1 MDTATK
7 VKKLPIG
14 KRVERARIVIGL
26 TQKELAKRLGGISK
40 QAVSQLEQ
48 AEKLDNKRLE
58 EVANALGVS
67 TGFIEECNNE
77 TLLFHIQ
84 HLHENDVAYS
94 FNFYC
99 TINPLD
105 KVVELY
111 ERLLQNERDK
121 NEYLI
126 DKLQKLEA
134 HIGKTPTID
143 IGS

>member
-26 TQKELAKRLGGISK
+26 TQKELATRLGGISK

-84 HLHENDVAYS
+84 NLRENEVAYS
-94 FNFYC
+94 FNFHC

-111 ERLLQNERDK
+111 ERLLQNEHDQ
-121 NEYLI
+121 NEYLTK
-126 DKLQKLEA
+126 KLQKLEA
-134 HIGKTPTID
+134 RLGITPTID
-143 IGS
+143 S

>member
-26 TQKELAKRLGGISK
+26 TQKELATRLGGISK

-84 HLHENDVAYS
+84 NLRENEVAYS
-94 FNFYC
+94 FNFHC
-99 TINPLD
+99 TINPLN

-111 ERLLQNERDK
+111 ERLLQNEHDQ
-121 NEYLI
+121 NEYLTK
-126 DKLQKLEA
+126 KLQKLEA
-134 HIGKTPTID
+134 RLGITPTID
-143 IGS
+143 S

>member
-84 HLHENDVAYS
+84 NLRENEVAYS
-94 FNFYC
+94 FNFHC

-111 ERLLQNERDK
+111 ERLLQNEHDQ
-121 NEYLI
+121 NEYLTK
-126 DKLQKLEA
+126 KLQKLEA
-134 HIGKTPTID
+134 RLGITPTID
-143 IGS
+143 S